1 MPQIV
6 INYEEDDT
14 MPDRL
19 SERAD
24 EWGISTEAMIHRAID
39 NFMGDYGLKSPPL
52 GFEAKNLRELFQA
65 NGVIKS
71 ESK

>member
-6 INYEEDDT
+6 INFEDDDT
-14 MPDRL
+14 MTDRL
-19 SERAD
+19 RERAD
-24 EWGISTEAMIHRAID
+24 EWGISIEAMIHRAI
-39 NFMGDYGLKSPPL
+39 NGFMGDYGLKSPPP